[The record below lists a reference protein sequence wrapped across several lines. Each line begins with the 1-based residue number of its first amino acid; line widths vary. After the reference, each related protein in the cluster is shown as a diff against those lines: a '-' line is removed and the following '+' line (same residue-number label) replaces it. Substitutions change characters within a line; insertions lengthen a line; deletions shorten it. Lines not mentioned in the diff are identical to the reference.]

1 MPDRT
6 VSLESWRN
14 DVRHGLRVLA
24 KSRGFTAV
32 AILSLAIGIG
42 ANSAIFSVTNA
53 LLIRPL
59 PYPHADRIAIL
70 WQRSP
75 GLNVP
80 QDWFS
85 LGQYLDIKTENTVFE
100 RVAAGIGASFNM
112 TGNGR
117 PERIDGVRVSSS
129 LFPIFGA
136 HAAMGRVFS
145 AEEDQ
150 PGKTLSVILTH
161 GFWERRFGADPSI
174 VGKTLTLN
182 GNNLTVI
189 GVMSE
194 DFSFNKEIMPAVNGI
209 QHVDLLL
216 PLPLPASAQ
225 SKRDGEDYNVFA
237 SLKPGVSV
245 ERAQIEMNGIA
256 NRMKQQYPA
265 NYPPNGGLTISVVP
279 LINQVVGDVRLALY
293 VLLGAVGF
301 VLLIACGNVANL
313 LLSRAAVREKE
324 MAIRAAVGADRSRL
338 LRQLLTENVL
348 LSLMGGL
355 AGLGVALLGVASIR
369 QFGPANIPRLNEIG
383 VDARVLAF
391 TFFVALVT
399 GLIFGLG
406 PALRASGVDPNSAL
420 KEGGRGSVGTSAF
433 GLGHGQLRKILITA
447 EVALSLVLLIGAGL
461 LIRSYARISNANPGF
476 DPHNVLSLRVS
487 LPGFRYKTPEMVSS
501 FYQQLNER
509 VRALPGVEY
518 VGSNY
523 QLPLSSVALAWEPIG
538 IEGYV
543 PKAAGNDLIIAS
555 SAYIS
560 SDYLRAMGVPLLK
573 GRYFTEQDNK
583 QSPEVVIVDD
593 KLAAR
598 FWPNEDPLG
607 KRLRQGSNG
616 KWRTVV
622 GVVADAKEYEVDA
635 EPPITAYFPVEQY
648 NIAGRFVVVRTRAN
662 SDAANLTNAV
672 AQEIRRLDPE
682 LPAYDVATMEHR
694 LHDSLARRRL
704 SMFLLGTFAA
714 FALVLAAIGIYG
726 VIAYW
731 VDQRTREIG
740 IRMALGADRRRIL
753 SLIAR
758 EFLVMIGVGLAIG
771 LGGAFAL
778 TRVMSGLL
786 FGVSATDVTTFG
798 LIPVVLA
805 VIAVAAPYL
814 PARRAMRVEPI
825 VAVRAE

>member
-1 MPDRT
+1 M
-6 VSLESWRN
+6 ESWRN
-14 DVRHGLRVLA
+14 DLRHGLRVLA

-32 AILSLAIGIG
+32 AVLSLAIGIG

-59 PYPHADRIAIL
+59 PYPKADRIAIL

-85 LGQYLDIKTENTVFE
+85 IGQYLDIATQTSAFE
-100 RVAAGIGASFNM
+100 RVSAAIGASFNM

-136 HAAMGRVFS
+136 RASLGRVFTT
-145 AEEDQ
+145 EEDQ

-161 GFWERRFGADPSI
+161 GFWKRRFGADPAI

-182 GNNLTVI
+182 GNNLTIV
-189 GVMSE
+189 GVMAE
-194 DFSFNKEIMPAVNGI
+194 DFAFNKEVMPAVNGI

-237 SLKPGVSV
+237 MLRPGVSF
-245 ERAQIEMNGIA
+245 ERAQTEMDGIA
-256 NRMKQQYPA
+256 ARMKQQYPA

-313 LLSRAAVREKE
+313 LLSRSAVREKE

-348 LSLMGGL
+348 LSLLGGI
-355 AGLGVALLGVASIR
+355 AGLGLALLGLEVIR
-369 QFGPANIPRLNEIG
+369 RFGPANIPRLNEIG

-391 TFFVALVT
+391 TFVTALTT
-399 GLIFGLG
+399 GLLFGLG
-406 PALRASGVDPNSAL
+406 PAMRASRVDPNAAL
-420 KEGGRGSVGTSAF
+420 KEGGRGSVGT
-433 GLGHGQLRKILITA
+433 HGRLRKILIAT

-461 LIRSYARISNANPGF
+461 LIRSYARITNANPGF
-476 DPHNVLSLRVS
+476 DAHNVLSLRVS
-487 LPGFRYKTPEMVSS
+487 LPGFRYKTPEMVSQ
-501 FYQQLNER
+501 FYDQLNRR
-509 VRALPGVEY
+509 VRAVPGVEW

-523 QLPLSSVALAWEPIG
+523 QLPLSSVALAWEPIS

-543 PKAAGNDLIIAS
+543 PKAAGNDLIISS

-560 SDYLRAMGVPLLK
+560 PDYFRAMKIPLLS
-573 GRYFTEQDNK
+573 GRFFTEQDNK
-583 QSPEVVIVDD
+583 RSPEVVIVDD

-598 FWPNEDPLG
+598 FWPNESAIG
-607 KRLRQGSNG
+607 KRLRQGANG
-616 KWRTVV
+616 PWRTVV
-622 GVVADAKEYEVDA
+622 GVVADAREYEVDA
-635 EPPITAYFPVEQY
+635 EPPITAFFPVEQY
-648 NIAGRFVVVRTRAN
+648 NIASRFVVVRTSPRV
-662 SDAANLTNAV
+662 DAASVTNAV
-672 AQEIRRLDPE
+672 SREIQALDPE
-682 LPAYDVATMEHR
+682 LPAYDVATMHHR

-740 IRMALGADRRRIL
+740 IRRALGADRASIRG
-753 SLIAR
+753 LIGR
-758 EFLVMIGVGLAIG
+758 EFLVIVGIG
-771 LGGAFAL
+771 LLIGFASALAL

-798 LIPVVLA
+798 LVPLLLG
-805 VIAVAAPYL
+805 VIALAATYL

-825 VAVRAE
+825 VAVRSE

>member
-1 MPDRT
+1 MTRRSHDRPYFILMPDRT

-245 ERAQIEMNGIA
+245 ERAQTEMNGIA

-348 LSLMGGL
+348 LSLMGGV
-355 AGLGVALLGVASIR
+355 AGLGVALLGIAAIR

-383 VDARVLAF
+383 IDGRVLAF
-391 TFFVALVT
+391 TFLVALST
-399 GLIFGLG
+399 GLVFGLG
-406 PALRASGVDPNSAL
+406 PALRASRVDANAAL
-420 KEGGRGSVGTSAF
+420 KEGGRWSV
-433 GLGHGQLRKILITA
+433 GLGHGQL
-447 EVALSLVLLIGAGL
+447 
-461 LIRSYARISNANPGF
+461 
-476 DPHNVLSLRVS
+476 
-487 LPGFRYKTPEMVSS
+487 
-501 FYQQLNER
+501 
-509 VRALPGVEY
+509 
-518 VGSNY
+518 
-523 QLPLSSVALAWEPIG
+523 
-538 IEGYV
+538 
-543 PKAAGNDLIIAS
+543 
-555 SAYIS
+555 
-560 SDYLRAMGVPLLK
+560 
-573 GRYFTEQDNK
+573 
-583 QSPEVVIVDD
+583 
-593 KLAAR
+593 
-598 FWPNEDPLG
+598 
-607 KRLRQGSNG
+607 
-616 KWRTVV
+616 
-622 GVVADAKEYEVDA
+622 
-635 EPPITAYFPVEQY
+635 
-648 NIAGRFVVVRTRAN
+648 
-662 SDAANLTNAV
+662 
-672 AQEIRRLDPE
+672 
-682 LPAYDVATMEHR
+682 
-694 LHDSLARRRL
+694 
-704 SMFLLGTFAA
+704 
-714 FALVLAAIGIYG
+714 
-726 VIAYW
+726 
-731 VDQRTREIG
+731 
-740 IRMALGADRRRIL
+740 
-753 SLIAR
+753 
-758 EFLVMIGVGLAIG
+758 
-771 LGGAFAL
+771 
-778 TRVMSGLL
+778 
-786 FGVSATDVTTFG
+786 
-798 LIPVVLA
+798 
-805 VIAVAAPYL
+805 
-814 PARRAMRVEPI
+814 
-825 VAVRAE
+825 